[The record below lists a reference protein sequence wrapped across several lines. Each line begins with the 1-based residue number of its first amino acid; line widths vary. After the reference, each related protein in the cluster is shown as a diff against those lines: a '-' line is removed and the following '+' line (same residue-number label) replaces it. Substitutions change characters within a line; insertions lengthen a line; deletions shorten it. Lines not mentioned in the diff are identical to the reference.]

1 MAARAVPATLQQL
14 PNALTIARL
23 ALIPV
28 FVVLMATA
36 EGGHSWPAGIVFAVA
51 GITDQIDGFLARR
64 WHVESDFGRIFDP
77 LADRLMIDAAVIM
90 LFIQDHMPLLGLVVI
105 VGRDLLLLAGYKTIA
120 PRGVRDQGELPRQGG
135 DLAALHRDR
144 LPDRDA
150 PFDGVAVLDLLDGP
164 HPRRDRRR
172 CVRSRSL
179 EGVQAMKAVVMAG
192 GEGTRLRPLTSNQPK
207 PMVPVVGKPCMEH
220 ILELLREHGMS
231 DVIVTVAFLPQA
243 IRSYF
248 GQGESLGMQIGY
260 SVEES
265 PLGTAGSVRLA
276 AKQLDETFL
285 VISGDALCDVDLS
298 KLVAFHKEKGAAVT
312 IGLKSVDN
320 PLEFGIVVT
329 DEDGRIE
336 RFLEKPSWGQVF
348 SDTINTGIY
357 VLEPEV
363 LKHVPT
369 DRPYDFSKELFP
381 YLLEMGRPMYG
392 YVMDGYWQD
401 IGNLDQ
407 FRTAN
412 FDALE
417 EKVRLNIPGIR
428 IRGNVWLGEGVEI
441 GDLEQIEGPAY
452 IGNYCRIAPG
462 ASVGSHSVLSN
473 SVTLRERT
481 RTTRSVIDA
490 STHIGRSSLIEGA
503 ILGRSCDI
511 RGHVRIHE
519 GVAIGDEVTIGAESV
534 IMPGVRIYPYK
545 DVESG
550 SHITESV
557 IWESRASTRLFG
569 TDGVAGL
576 VNVDLTPEAAVR
588 IAAALGT
595 ALKRGARVAASRE
608 SAPACRMIKRA
619 MITGL
624 TSAGLDVAD
633 LRVLPAAVARHLLK
647 TEGYEAGFHVGTSQ
661 ADPEVVQIKF
671 FEQPGIQ
678 VSAALQKEI
687 EKNFTR
693 GELRRVGFGDIGSI
707 SYPARVRESY
717 AQDLLDNLD
726 VEAIRTRGFRL
737 VVDYGFSAASF
748 VLPLLFGPL
757 GVEAVS
763 AHGFTTD
770 RTDSG
775 PTLLREAIGQVKQL
789 VPAVGADLGVVFD
802 AAAERLYIVDERGR
816 EIPVEQALLLF
827 LRLIGSNGRRGK
839 LAFPITVTSHVD
851 ALLEGSGLEVVRT
864 PASLG
869 DLTKA
874 AAEEGV
880 IFAGAVGG
888 GYVFPEF
895 LPAYDA
901 IASLCKLLELLAPE
915 PGPLSGLVA
924 GLPAST
930 LVHRQLPCPWALKGV
945 VMRVMTERLRD
956 RKLDLMDGI
965 KVFEERGWAQI
976 LPDPDQPIVHIYA
989 EGRTEEDSKALEAEF
1004 RAMVEEIMQT
1014 EGAAATA

>member
-1 MAARAVPATLQQL
+1 
-14 PNALTIARL
+14 
-23 ALIPV
+23 
-28 FVVLMATA
+28 
-36 EGGHSWPAGIVFAVA
+36 
-51 GITDQIDGFLARR
+51 
-64 WHVESDFGRIFDP
+64 
-77 LADRLMIDAAVIM
+77 
-90 LFIQDHMPLLGLVVI
+90 
-105 VGRDLLLLAGYKTIA
+105 
-120 PRGVRDQGELPRQGG
+120 
-135 DLAALHRDR
+135 
-144 LPDRDA
+144 
-150 PFDGVAVLDLLDGP
+150 
-164 HPRRDRRR
+164 
-172 CVRSRSL
+172 
-179 EGVQAMKAVVMAG
+179 MKAVVMAG
-192 GEGTRLRPLTSNQPK
+192 GEGNRLRPLTSNQPK

-220 ILELLREHGMS
+220 ILELLREHGM
-231 DVIVTVAFLPQA
+231 DEVIVTVAFLPQA

-248 GQGESLGMQIGY
+248 GEGETLGMQIGY

-276 AKQLDETFL
+276 SKQLDETFL

-298 KLVAFHKEKGAAVT
+298 ALVAFHKEKGAAVT

-357 VLEPEV
+357 VVEPEV
-363 LKHVPT
+363 LKHVPA

-381 YLLEMGRPMYG
+381 YLLEMGRPLYG
-392 YVMDGYWQD
+392 HVMDGYWQD

-407 FRTAN
+407 FKQAN

-417 EKVRLNIPGIR
+417 ENVRLNIPGIR
-428 IRGNVWLGEGVEI
+428 IRGNVWIGEGVEI
-441 GDLEQIEGPAY
+441 ADLEQIEGPAY
-452 IGNYCRIAPG
+452 IGNYCRVGSG
-462 ASVGSHSVLSN
+462 ATVGSHSVLSN
-473 SVTLRERT
+473 SVTLRERA
-481 RTTRSVIDA
+481 RVARSVIDA
-490 STHIGRSSLIEGA
+490 STHIGRSALIEGA

-511 RGHVRIHE
+511 RAHVRIHE
-519 GVAIGDEVTIGAESV
+519 GVAIGDEVTIGSETV

-550 SHITESV
+550 SLIHESV

-569 TDGVAGL
+569 RDGVAGL
-576 VNVDLTPEAAVR
+576 VNVDLTPEVAVR

-608 SAPACRMIKRA
+608 SASACRMIKRA
-619 MITGL
+619 MITGF
-624 TSAGLDVAD
+624 TSTGLDVAD

-647 TEGYEAGFHVGTSQ
+647 SESYDAGFHVGTSQ
-661 ADPEVVQIKF
+661 LDPEVVQIKF

-678 VSAALQKEI
+678 LSPAMQKEI

-693 GELRRVGFGDIGSI
+693 GELRRASFGEIGSI
-707 SYPARVRESY
+707 SYPARVRETY
-717 AQDLLDNLD
+717 AQDLLDSLD
-726 VEAIRTRGFRL
+726 VEAIRTRGFRI
-737 VVDYGFSAASF
+737 VVDYGFSAASY
-748 VLPLLFGPL
+748 VLPLLLGPL

-770 RTDSG
+770 RSDPGSA
-775 PTLLREAIGQVKQL
+775 LLREAIGQVKQL
-789 VPAVGADLGVVFD
+789 VPAVGADLGVVLD
-802 AAAERLYIVDERGR
+802 RAAERLYLVDERGR
-816 EIPVEQALLLF
+816 EVPVEQSLLLF

-839 LAFPITVTSHVD
+839 LAFPITVTSQVD
-851 ALLEGSGLEVVRT
+851 RLLEGSGLEVIRT

-874 AAEEGV
+874 AAEDGV

-901 IASLCKLLELLAPE
+901 TASLCKLLELLAPVRR
-915 PGPLSGLVA
+915 PLSELVA
-924 GLPAST
+924 DLPAPT
-930 LVHRQLPCPWALKGV
+930 LVHRQLACPWALKGV
-945 VMRVMTERLRD
+945 VMRVLTERLRD
-956 RKLDLMDGI
+956 RKLDLTDGI
-965 KVFEERGWAQI
+965 KVFGERGWAQI
-976 LPDPDQPIVHIYA
+976 LPDPDEPLVHIYA
-989 EGRTEEDSKALEAEF
+989 EGQTEEDSKALEAEF

-1014 EGAAATA
+1014 EGAAATT